1 MLGLGQTPISLF
13 CVYDGHGGPTIAEYV
28 AKHLHVNILNDESFA
43 EEPIEAIRE
52 GFLST
57 NEALFQ
63 YIEREGMPDTMGCTA
78 VFTMIQ
84 EQKLYVAYA
93 GDSEACI
100 YRKSGE
106 YKPLVD
112 PHKPKNPRE
121 QEKIQQMGGF
131 VEEKGGILRVCGQ
144 LAVSRAF
151 GDVRF
156 RQYITADPDIII
168 EDLNGDE
175 EFLPVMVY
183 GM

>member
-1 MLGLGQTPISLF
+1 
-13 CVYDGHGGPTIAEYV
+13 
-28 AKHLHVNILNDESFA
+28 
-43 EEPIEAIRE
+43 
-52 GFLST
+52 
-57 NEALFQ
+57 
-63 YIEREGMPDTMGCTA
+63 
-78 VFTMIQ
+78 
-84 EQKLYVAYA
+84 
-93 GDSEACI
+93 
-100 YRKSGE
+100 
-106 YKPLVD
+106 LVD